1 MLNIYIKGILLGIA
15 NIIPG
20 VSGGTLALILKIY
33 YKIINSISE
42 ILKLTEIKKNLM
54 FLTILATGMLT
65 SILLTAK
72 IFKTYAF
79 DNGIIEAL
87 LIVFFIGLA
96 FGNILTLK
104 TEISIKEINSNTKI
118 SIKEIN
124 SNTKILNNLLFFIG
138 MSIIVLFLILKE
150 SNIQLQSTIPK
161 DKNSIKYYLLLISS
175 GTISGA
181 SMILPGISGSAM
193 LLLLGFYKEIILI
206 VSEFNIIFIT
216 IFAAAATMG
225 IITSILII
233 KKIIDKHLNNFIY
246 LSKGL
251 IFGSILQMILI
262 VLKLNFKIGFTSFTS
277 LGTSFMLGIFI
288 NKKLAEKYK

>member
-1 MLNIYIKGILLGIA
+1 MLNIYIKGILLGVA

-20 VSGGTLALILKIY
+20 VSGGTLALILRIY

-54 FLTILATGMLT
+54 FLTILAAGMLT

-72 IFKTYAF
+72 IFKAYAF

-87 LIVFFIGLA
+87 LIVFFIGLT
-96 FGNILTLK
+96 FGNMLTLK
-104 TEISIKEINSNTKI
+104 TEIPIKEIKNNTKI
-118 SIKEIN
+118 FKY
-124 SNTKILNNLLFFIG
+124 LLFFIG
-138 MSIIVLFLILKE
+138 MAIIILFLIIKE
-150 SNIQLQSTIPK
+150 SNIQLQNTIPK
-161 DKNSIKYYLLLISS
+161 DKHSIKYYLLLISS

-206 VSEFNIIFIT
+206 ISKFNIALIAIFT
-216 IFAAAATMG
+216 TAAAVG
-225 IITSILII
+225 IVISILII
-233 KKIIDKHLNNFIY
+233 KKIIDNHLNNFIY

-262 VLKLNFKIGFTSFTS
+262 ILKLNFKISFTSFTS
-277 LGTSFMLGIFI
+277 LAILFILGLLI
-288 NKKLAEKYK
+288 NKKIAEQCK

>member
-20 VSGGTLALILKIY
+20 VSGATLALMLKIY
-33 YKIINSISE
+33 YKIVNSISE
-42 ILKLTEIKKNLM
+42 ILKFAEIKKNLM

-65 SILLTAK
+65 SILLAAK
-72 IFKTYAF
+72 IFKAYVF

-87 LIVFFIGLA
+87 LMAFFIGLT
-96 FGNILTLK
+96 FGNMLTLK
-104 TEISIKEINSNTKI
+104 PKI

-124 SNTKILNNLLFFIG
+124 SNTKILKHLLFFIG
-138 MSIIVLFLILKE
+138 MVIIVLFLIIKE
-150 SNIQLQSTIPK
+150 SNIQLQSTILQ

-206 VSEFNIIFIT
+206 ISEFNIALIT
-216 IFAAAATMG
+216 IFAISLTIG

-233 KKIIDKHLNNFIY
+233 KKIIDNHLNNFIY

-262 VLKLNFKIGFTSFTS
+262 VLKLNFKSDFTSFTS
-277 LGTSFMLGIFI
+277 LGIALILGMLT
-288 NKKLAEKYK
+288 NKKIAEKCK

>member
-1 MLNIYIKGILLGIA
+1 MLNIYIKGFLLGIA

-33 YKIINSISE
+33 HKIINSISE

-72 IFKTYAF
+72 IFKAYAF

-87 LIVFFIGLA
+87 LITFFIGLA
-96 FGNILTLK
+96 FGNIITLK
-104 TEISIKEINSNTKI
+104 TEISI
-118 SIKEIN
+118 EIN

-138 MSIIVLFLILKE
+138 MSIIVLLLIIKE

-206 VSEFNIIFIT
+206 ISEFKITFIT
-216 IFAAAATMG
+216 IFATAATIG

-233 KKIIDKHLNNFIY
+233 KKIIDNNLNNFIY

-262 VLKLNFKIGFTSFTS
+262 VLKLNFKISFASFTS
-277 LGTSFMLGIFI
+277 LGALFILGIFI
-288 NKKLAEKYK
+288 NKKLAEKYQ

>member
-118 SIKEIN
+118 
-124 SNTKILNNLLFFIG
+124 LNNLLFFIG

-150 SNIQLQSTIPK
+150 SNIQLKSTIPK

-225 IITSILII
+225 IITSILIV

-277 LGTSFMLGIFI
+277 LGTSFILGIFI

>member
-65 SILLTAK
+65 SILLAAK
-72 IFKTYAF
+72 IFKAYAF

-87 LIVFFIGLA
+87 LIAFFIGLT
-96 FGNILTLK
+96 FGSMLTLK
-104 TEISIKEINSNTKI
+104 PEILKETNSNK
-118 SIKEIN
+118 
-124 SNTKILNNLLFFIG
+124 KILKHLLFLIG
-138 MSIIVLFLILKE
+138 MAIIVLFLIIKE

-175 GTISGA
+175 GAISGA
-181 SMILPGISGSAM
+181 SMILPGISGSAV
-193 LLLLGFYKEIILI
+193 LLLFGFYKEIILI
-206 VSEFNIIFIT
+206 ISEFNITLIAIFTAAVT
-216 IFAAAATMG
+216 IG
-225 IITSILII
+225 IVTSILII
-233 KKIIDKHLNNFIY
+233 KKIIDNQLNNFIY
-246 LSKGL
+246 LSRGL

-262 VLKLNFKIGFTSFTS
+262 VLKLNYKISFTSFTS
-277 LGTSFMLGIFI
+277 LGTSFILGMFI
-288 NKKLAEKYK
+288 NKKMTDKCK

>member
-20 VSGGTLALILKIY
+20 VSGATLALILKIY

-65 SILLTAK
+65 SILLAAK
-72 IFKTYAF
+72 IFKAYIF

-87 LIVFFIGLA
+87 LIAFFIGLT
-96 FGNILTLK
+96 FGNMLTLK
-104 TEISIKEINSNTKI
+104 PKI
-118 SIKEIN
+118 YIKEIN
-124 SNTKILNNLLFFIG
+124 SNTKILKHLLFFIG
-138 MSIIVLFLILKE
+138 MAIIVLFLIIKE

-206 VSEFNIIFIT
+206 ISEFNIALIT
-216 IFAAAATMG
+216 IFATAVTIG
-225 IITSILII
+225 IVTSILII
-233 KKIIDKHLNNFIY
+233 KKIIDNHLNDFIY
-246 LSKGL
+246 LSRGL

-262 VLKLNFKIGFTSFTS
+262 VLKLNFKIRFTSFAS
-277 LGTSFMLGIFI
+277 LGISFMLGMLIS
-288 NKKLAEKYK
+288 KKIAEKC

>member
-65 SILLTAK
+65 SILLAAK
-72 IFKTYAF
+72 IFKAYAF

-87 LIVFFIGLA
+87 LIAFFIGLT
-96 FGNILTLK
+96 FGSMLTLK
-104 TEISIKEINSNTKI
+104 PEILKETNSNK
-118 SIKEIN
+118 
-124 SNTKILNNLLFFIG
+124 KILKHLLFLIG
-138 MSIIVLFLILKE
+138 MAIIVLLLIIKE
-150 SNIQLQSTIPK
+150 SNIQLQSAIPK

-175 GTISGA
+175 GAISGA
-181 SMILPGISGSAM
+181 SMILPGISGSAV
-193 LLLLGFYKEIILI
+193 LLLFGFYKEIILI
-206 VSEFNIIFIT
+206 ISEFNITLIAMFTTAVT
-216 IFAAAATMG
+216 IG

-233 KKIIDKHLNNFIY
+233 KKIIDNQLNNFIY
-246 LSKGL
+246 LSRGL

-262 VLKLNFKIGFTSFTS
+262 VLKLNYKISFTSFTS
-277 LGTSFMLGIFI
+277 LGTSFIMGMFI
-288 NKKLAEKYK
+288 NKKMTDKCK

>member
-42 ILKLTEIKKNLM
+42 ILKLKEIKKNLM

-65 SILLTAK
+65 SILLAAK
-72 IFKTYAF
+72 IFKAYAF

-87 LIVFFIGLA
+87 LIAFFIGLT
-96 FGNILTLK
+96 FGSMLTLK
-104 TEISIKEINSNTKI
+104 PEISKETNSNK
-118 SIKEIN
+118 
-124 SNTKILNNLLFFIG
+124 KILKHLLFLIG
-138 MSIIVLFLILKE
+138 MAIIVLFLIIKE

-175 GTISGA
+175 GAISGA
-181 SMILPGISGSAM
+181 SMILPGISGSAV
-193 LLLLGFYKEIILI
+193 LLLFGFYKEIILI
-206 VSEFNIIFIT
+206 ISEFNITLIAIFT
-216 IFAAAATMG
+216 TAVTMG
-225 IITSILII
+225 IIISILII
-233 KKIIDKHLNNFIY
+233 KKIIDNQLNNFIY
-246 LSKGL
+246 LSRGL

-262 VLKLNFKIGFTSFTS
+262 VLKLNYKISFTSFTS
-277 LGTSFMLGIFI
+277 LGTSFILGMFI
-288 NKKLAEKYK
+288 NKKMTDKCK

>member
-65 SILLTAK
+65 SILLAAK
-72 IFKTYAF
+72 IFKAYAF

-87 LIVFFIGLA
+87 LIAFFIGLT
-96 FGNILTLK
+96 FGSMLTLK
-104 TEISIKEINSNTKI
+104 PEISKETNSNK
-118 SIKEIN
+118 
-124 SNTKILNNLLFFIG
+124 KILKHLLFLIG
-138 MSIIVLFLILKE
+138 MAIIVLFLIIKE

-175 GTISGA
+175 GAISGA
-181 SMILPGISGSAM
+181 SMILPGISGSAV
-193 LLLLGFYKEIILI
+193 LLLFGFYKEIILI
-206 VSEFNIIFIT
+206 ISEFNITLIT
-216 IFAAAATMG
+216 MFTTAVTIG
-225 IITSILII
+225 IVTSILII
-233 KKIIDKHLNNFIY
+233 KKIIDNQLNNFIY
-246 LSKGL
+246 LSRGL

-262 VLKLNFKIGFTSFTS
+262 VLKLNYKISFTSFMS
-277 LGTSFMLGIFI
+277 LGTSFILGMFI
-288 NKKLAEKYK
+288 NKKMTDKCK

>member
-1 MLNIYIKGILLGIA
+1 
-15 NIIPG
+15 
-20 VSGGTLALILKIY
+20 
-33 YKIINSISE
+33 
-42 ILKLTEIKKNLM
+42 
-54 FLTILATGMLT
+54 
-65 SILLTAK
+65 
-72 IFKTYAF
+72 
-79 DNGIIEAL
+79 
-87 LIVFFIGLA
+87 
-96 FGNILTLK
+96 
-104 TEISIKEINSNTKI
+104 
-118 SIKEIN
+118 
-124 SNTKILNNLLFFIG
+124 
-138 MSIIVLFLILKE
+138 
-150 SNIQLQSTIPK
+150 
-161 DKNSIKYYLLLISS
+161 SIKYYLLLISS

-206 VSEFNIIFIT
+206 VSEFNIILIT

-277 LGTSFMLGIFI
+277 LGTSFILGIFI

>member
-87 LIVFFIGLA
+87 LIVFFIGLT
-96 FGNILTLK
+96 FGNMLTIK
-104 TEISIKEINSNTKI
+104 TEIP
-118 SIKEIN
+118 IKEIN
-124 SNTKILNNLLFFIG
+124 SNTKILKHLLFFIG
-138 MSIIVLFLILKE
+138 MAIIVLFLIIKE

-181 SMILPGISGSAM
+181 SMILPGISGSGM

-206 VSEFNIIFIT
+206 ISKFNIVLIAIFT
-216 IFAAAATMG
+216 IAVTIG

-233 KKIIDKHLNNFIY
+233 KKIIDNHLNNFIY

-262 VLKLNFKIGFTSFTS
+262 ILKLNFKISFTSFIS
-277 LGTSFMLGIFI
+277 LTTLFILGLLI
-288 NKKLAEKYK
+288 NKKIVEKCK

>member
-42 ILKLTEIKKNLM
+42 ILKFAEIKKNLM

-72 IFKTYAF
+72 IFKAYVF

-87 LIVFFIGLA
+87 LIVFFIGLT
-96 FGNILTLK
+96 FGSMLTLK
-104 TEISIKEINSNTKI
+104 PEISKETNSNK
-118 SIKEIN
+118 
-124 SNTKILNNLLFFIG
+124 KILKYLLFLIG
-138 MSIIVLFLILKE
+138 MAIIVLFLIIKE

-175 GTISGA
+175 GAISGA
-181 SMILPGISGSAM
+181 SMILPGISGSAV
-193 LLLLGFYKEIILI
+193 LLLFGFYKEIILI
-206 VSEFNIIFIT
+206 ISEFNITLIAIFTTAVT
-216 IFAAAATMG
+216 IG
-225 IITSILII
+225 IVTSILII
-233 KKIIDKHLNNFIY
+233 KKIIDNQLNNFIY
-246 LSKGL
+246 LSRGL

-262 VLKLNFKIGFTSFTS
+262 VLKLNHKISFTSFTS
-277 LGTSFMLGIFI
+277 LGTSFILGMFI
-288 NKKLAEKYK
+288 NKKMTDKCK

>member
-72 IFKTYAF
+72 IFKAYAF

-87 LIVFFIGLA
+87 LIVFFIGLT
-96 FGNILTLK
+96 FGSMLTLK
-104 TEISIKEINSNTKI
+104 PEISKETNSNK
-118 SIKEIN
+118 
-124 SNTKILNNLLFFIG
+124 KILNYLLFLIG
-138 MSIIVLFLILKE
+138 MAIIVLFLIIKE
-150 SNIQLQSTIPK
+150 SNIQLQQSTIPK

-175 GTISGA
+175 GAISGA

-193 LLLLGFYKEIILI
+193 LLLFGFYKEIILI
-206 VSEFNIIFIT
+206 ISKFNITLIV
-216 IFAAAATMG
+216 IFATAVTIG
-225 IITSILII
+225 IVTSILII
-233 KKIIDKHLNNFIY
+233 KKIIDNQLNNFIY
-246 LSKGL
+246 LSRGL

-262 VLKLNFKIGFTSFTS
+262 VLKLNYKISFTSFTS
-277 LGTSFMLGIFI
+277 LGTSFILGMFI
-288 NKKLAEKYK
+288 NKKMTDKCK

>member
-118 SIKEIN
+118 
-124 SNTKILNNLLFFIG
+124 LNNLLFFIG

-206 VSEFNIIFIT
+206 VSEFNIILIT

-277 LGTSFMLGIFI
+277 LGTSFILGIFI

>member
-65 SILLTAK
+65 SILLAAK
-72 IFKTYAF
+72 IFKAYAF

-87 LIVFFIGLA
+87 LIAFFIGLT
-96 FGNILTLK
+96 FGSMLTLK
-104 TEISIKEINSNTKI
+104 PEILKETNSNK
-118 SIKEIN
+118 
-124 SNTKILNNLLFFIG
+124 KILKHLLFLIG
-138 MSIIVLFLILKE
+138 MAIIVLFLIIKE
-150 SNIQLQSTIPK
+150 SNMQLQSTIPK

-175 GTISGA
+175 GAISGA
-181 SMILPGISGSAM
+181 SMILPGISGSAV
-193 LLLLGFYKEIILI
+193 LLLFGFYKEIILI
-206 VSEFNIIFIT
+206 ISEFNITLIAIFTAAVT
-216 IFAAAATMG
+216 IG
-225 IITSILII
+225 IVTSILII
-233 KKIIDKHLNNFIY
+233 KKIIDNQLNNFIY
-246 LSKGL
+246 LSRGL

-262 VLKLNFKIGFTSFTS
+262 VLKLNYKISFTSFTS
-277 LGTSFMLGIFI
+277 LGTSFILGMFI
-288 NKKLAEKYK
+288 NKKMTDKCK

>member
-72 IFKTYAF
+72 IFKAYAF

-87 LIVFFIGLA
+87 LIAFFIGLT
-96 FGNILTLK
+96 FGSMLTLK
-104 TEISIKEINSNTKI
+104 PEISKETNSNK
-118 SIKEIN
+118 
-124 SNTKILNNLLFFIG
+124 KILKHLLFLIG
-138 MSIIVLFLILKE
+138 MAIIVLFLIIKE

-175 GTISGA
+175 GAISGA
-181 SMILPGISGSAM
+181 SMILPGISGSAV
-193 LLLLGFYKEIILI
+193 LLLFGFYKEIILI
-206 VSEFNIIFIT
+206 ISEFNITLIAMFTTAVT
-216 IFAAAATMG
+216 IG

-233 KKIIDKHLNNFIY
+233 KKIIDNQLNNFIY
-246 LSKGL
+246 LSRGL

-262 VLKLNFKIGFTSFTS
+262 VLKLNYKISFTSFTS
-277 LGTSFMLGIFI
+277 LGTSFILGMFI
-288 NKKLAEKYK
+288 NKKMTDKCK

>member
-118 SIKEIN
+118 
-124 SNTKILNNLLFFIG
+124 LNNLLFFIG

-206 VSEFNIIFIT
+206 VSEFNIILIT

-277 LGTSFMLGIFI
+277 LGTSFILGI
-288 NKKLAEKYK
+288 L

>member
-65 SILLTAK
+65 SILLAAK
-72 IFKTYAF
+72 IFKAYAF

-87 LIVFFIGLA
+87 LIAFFIGLT
-96 FGNILTLK
+96 FGSMLTLK
-104 TEISIKEINSNTKI
+104 PEISKETNSNK
-118 SIKEIN
+118 
-124 SNTKILNNLLFFIG
+124 KILKHLLFLIG
-138 MSIIVLFLILKE
+138 MAIIVLFLIIKE

-175 GTISGA
+175 GAISGA
-181 SMILPGISGSAM
+181 SMILPGISGSAV
-193 LLLLGFYKEIILI
+193 LLLFGFYKEIILI
-206 VSEFNIIFIT
+206 ISEFNITLIAMFIT
-216 IFAAAATMG
+216 AVTIG
-225 IITSILII
+225 IVTSILIT
-233 KKIIDKHLNNFIY
+233 KKIIDNQLNNFIY
-246 LSKGL
+246 LSRGL

-262 VLKLNFKIGFTSFTS
+262 VLKLNYKISFTSFTS
-277 LGTSFMLGIFI
+277 LGTSFILGMFI
-288 NKKLAEKYK
+288 NKKMTDKCK

>member
-118 SIKEIN
+118 
-124 SNTKILNNLLFFIG
+124 LNNLLFFIG

-150 SNIQLQSTIPK
+150 SNILQSTIPK

-206 VSEFNIIFIT
+206 VSEFNIILIT

-277 LGTSFMLGIFI
+277 LGTSFILGIFI

>member
-65 SILLTAK
+65 SILLAAK
-72 IFKTYAF
+72 IFKAYAF

-87 LIVFFIGLA
+87 LIAFFIGLT
-96 FGNILTLK
+96 FGSMLTLK
-104 TEISIKEINSNTKI
+104 PEISKETNSNK
-118 SIKEIN
+118 
-124 SNTKILNNLLFFIG
+124 KILKHLLFLIG
-138 MSIIVLFLILKE
+138 MAIIVLFLIIKE

-175 GTISGA
+175 GAISGA
-181 SMILPGISGSAM
+181 SMILPGISGSAV
-193 LLLLGFYKEIILI
+193 LLLFGFYKEIILI
-206 VSEFNIIFIT
+206 ISEFNITLIVMFTTAVT
-216 IFAAAATMG
+216 IG
-225 IITSILII
+225 IVTSIFII
-233 KKIIDKHLNNFIY
+233 KKIIDNQLNNFIY
-246 LSKGL
+246 LSRGL

-262 VLKLNFKIGFTSFTS
+262 VLKLNYKISFTSFTS
-277 LGTSFMLGIFI
+277 LGTSFILGMFI
-288 NKKLAEKYK
+288 NKKMTDKCK

>member
-65 SILLTAK
+65 SILLAAK
-72 IFKTYAF
+72 IFKAYAF

-87 LIVFFIGLA
+87 LIAFFIGLT
-96 FGNILTLK
+96 FGSMLTLK
-104 TEISIKEINSNTKI
+104 PEISKETNSNK
-118 SIKEIN
+118 
-124 SNTKILNNLLFFIG
+124 KILKHLLFLIG
-138 MSIIVLFLILKE
+138 MAIIVLFLIIKE

-175 GTISGA
+175 GAISGA
-181 SMILPGISGSAM
+181 SMILPGISGSAV
-193 LLLLGFYKEIILI
+193 LLLFGFYKEIILI
-206 VSEFNIIFIT
+206 ISEFNITLIT
-216 IFAAAATMG
+216 MFTTAVTIG
-225 IITSILII
+225 IVTSILII
-233 KKIIDKHLNNFIY
+233 KKIIDNQLNNFIY
-246 LSKGL
+246 LSRGL

-262 VLKLNFKIGFTSFTS
+262 VLKLNYKINFTSFTS
-277 LGTSFMLGIFI
+277 LGTSFILGMFI
-288 NKKLAEKYK
+288 NKKMADKCK

>member
-65 SILLTAK
+65 SILLAAK
-72 IFKTYAF
+72 IFKAYAF

-87 LIVFFIGLA
+87 LIAFFIGLT
-96 FGNILTLK
+96 FGSMLTLK
-104 TEISIKEINSNTKI
+104 PEISKETNSNK
-118 SIKEIN
+118 
-124 SNTKILNNLLFFIG
+124 KILKHLLFLIG
-138 MSIIVLFLILKE
+138 MAIIVLLLIIKE
-150 SNIQLQSTIPK
+150 SNIQLQNTIPK

-175 GTISGA
+175 GAISGA
-181 SMILPGISGSAM
+181 SMILPGISGSAV
-193 LLLLGFYKEIILI
+193 LLLFGFYKEIILI
-206 VSEFNIIFIT
+206 ISEFNITLIAMFTTAVT
-216 IFAAAATMG
+216 IG
-225 IITSILII
+225 IVTSILII
-233 KKIIDKHLNNFIY
+233 KKIIDNQLNNFIY
-246 LSKGL
+246 LSRGL

-262 VLKLNFKIGFTSFTS
+262 VLKLNYKISFTSFTS
-277 LGTSFMLGIFI
+277 LGTSFILGIFI
-288 NKKLAEKYK
+288 NKKMTDKCK

>member
-1 MLNIYIKGILLGIA
+1 MLNIYIKGILLGVA

-20 VSGGTLALILKIY
+20 ISGGTLALILRIY

-54 FLTILATGMLT
+54 FLTILAAGMLT

-72 IFKTYAF
+72 IFKAYAF

-87 LIVFFIGLA
+87 LIVFFIGLT
-96 FGNILTLK
+96 FGNMLTLK
-104 TEISIKEINSNTKI
+104 TEIPIKEIKNNTKI
-118 SIKEIN
+118 FKY
-124 SNTKILNNLLFFIG
+124 LLFFIG
-138 MSIIVLFLILKE
+138 MAIIILFLIIKE
-150 SNIQLQSTIPK
+150 SNIQLQNTIPK
-161 DKNSIKYYLLLISS
+161 DKHSIKYYLLLISS

-206 VSEFNIIFIT
+206 ISKFNIALIAIFT
-216 IFAAAATMG
+216 TAAAVG
-225 IITSILII
+225 IVISILII
-233 KKIIDKHLNNFIY
+233 KKIIDNHLNNFIY

-262 VLKLNFKIGFTSFTS
+262 ILKLNFKISFTSFTS
-277 LGTSFMLGIFI
+277 LATLFILGLLI
-288 NKKLAEKYK
+288 NKKIAKQCK

>member
-87 LIVFFIGLA
+87 LIVFFIGLT
-96 FGNILTLK
+96 FGNMLTLK
-104 TEISIKEINSNTKI
+104 TEIP
-118 SIKEIN
+118 IKEIN
-124 SNTKILNNLLFFIG
+124 SNTKILKHLLFFIG
-138 MSIIVLFLILKE
+138 MAIIVLFLIIKE

-181 SMILPGISGSAM
+181 SMILPGISGSGM

-206 VSEFNIIFIT
+206 ISKFNIVLIT
-216 IFAAAATMG
+216 IFTIAVTIG

-233 KKIIDKHLNNFIY
+233 KKIIDNHLNNFIY

-262 VLKLNFKIGFTSFTS
+262 ILKLNFKISFTSFTS
-277 LGTSFMLGIFI
+277 LATLFILGLLI
-288 NKKLAEKYK
+288 NKKIAEKCK

>member
-104 TEISIKEINSNTKI
+104 TEI

-277 LGTSFMLGIFI
+277 LGTSFILGIFI

>member
-65 SILLTAK
+65 SILLAAK
-72 IFKTYAF
+72 IFKAYAF

-87 LIVFFIGLA
+87 LIAFFIGLT
-96 FGNILTLK
+96 FGSMLTLK
-104 TEISIKEINSNTKI
+104 PETSKETNSNK
-118 SIKEIN
+118 
-124 SNTKILNNLLFFIG
+124 KILKYLLFLIG
-138 MSIIVLFLILKE
+138 MAIIVLFLIIKE
-150 SNIQLQSTIPK
+150 SNIQLQSAIPK

-175 GTISGA
+175 GAISGA
-181 SMILPGISGSAM
+181 SMILPGISGSAV
-193 LLLLGFYKEIILI
+193 LLLFGFYKEIILI
-206 VSEFNIIFIT
+206 ISEFNITLIAMFTTAVT
-216 IFAAAATMG
+216 IG
-225 IITSILII
+225 IVTSILII
-233 KKIIDKHLNNFIY
+233 KKIIDNKLNNFIY
-246 LSKGL
+246 LSRGL

-262 VLKLNFKIGFTSFTS
+262 VLKLNYKISFTSFTS
-277 LGTSFMLGIFI
+277 LGTSFILGMFI
-288 NKKLAEKYK
+288 NKKMTDKCK

>member
-118 SIKEIN
+118 
-124 SNTKILNNLLFFIG
+124 LNNLLFFIG

-150 SNIQLQSTIPK
+150 SNIQLKSTIPK

-277 LGTSFMLGIFI
+277 LGTSFILGIFI

>member
-33 YKIINSISE
+33 YKIISSISE

-65 SILLTAK
+65 SILLAAK
-72 IFKTYAF
+72 IFKAYAF

-87 LIVFFIGLA
+87 LIVFFIGLT
-96 FGNILTLK
+96 FGSMLTLK
-104 TEISIKEINSNTKI
+104 PETSKETNSNK
-118 SIKEIN
+118 
-124 SNTKILNNLLFFIG
+124 KILKYL
-138 MSIIVLFLILKE
+138 LFLIGMAIILLFLIIKE

-175 GTISGA
+175 GAISGA
-181 SMILPGISGSAM
+181 SMILPGISGSAV
-193 LLLLGFYKEIILI
+193 LLLFGFYKEIILI
-206 VSEFNIIFIT
+206 ISEFNITLIA
-216 IFAAAATMG
+216 IFATAVTIG
-225 IITSILII
+225 IVTSILII
-233 KKIIDKHLNNFIY
+233 KKIIDNQLNNFIY
-246 LSKGL
+246 LSRGL

-262 VLKLNFKIGFTSFTS
+262 VLKLNYKISFTSFTS
-277 LGTSFMLGIFI
+277 LGTSFILGMFI
-288 NKKLAEKYK
+288 NKKITDKCK

>member
-65 SILLTAK
+65 SILLAAK
-72 IFKTYAF
+72 IFKAYAF

-87 LIVFFIGLA
+87 LIAFFIGLT
-96 FGNILTLK
+96 FGSMLTLK
-104 TEISIKEINSNTKI
+104 PEISKETNSNK
-118 SIKEIN
+118 
-124 SNTKILNNLLFFIG
+124 KILKHLLFLIG
-138 MSIIVLFLILKE
+138 MAIIVLFLIIKE

-175 GTISGA
+175 GAISGA
-181 SMILPGISGSAM
+181 SMILPGISGSAV
-193 LLLLGFYKEIILI
+193 LLLFGFYKEIILI
-206 VSEFNIIFIT
+206 ISEFNITLIT
-216 IFAAAATMG
+216 MFTTAVTIG
-225 IITSILII
+225 IVTSILII
-233 KKIIDKHLNNFIY
+233 KKIIDNQLNNFIY
-246 LSKGL
+246 LSRGL

-262 VLKLNFKIGFTSFTS
+262 VLKLNYKISFTSFTS
-277 LGTSFMLGIFI
+277 LGTSFILGMFI
-288 NKKLAEKYK
+288 NKKMTDKCK

>member
-15 NIIPG
+15 NMIPG

-87 LIVFFIGLA
+87 LIVFFIGLT
-96 FGNILTLK
+96 FGNMLTLK
-104 TEISIKEINSNTKI
+104 TEIP
-118 SIKEIN
+118 IKEIN
-124 SNTKILNNLLFFIG
+124 SNTKILKHLLFFIG
-138 MSIIVLFLILKE
+138 MAIIVLFLIIKE

-181 SMILPGISGSAM
+181 SMILPGISGSGM

-206 VSEFNIIFIT
+206 ISKFNIVLIT
-216 IFAAAATMG
+216 IFTIAVTIG

-233 KKIIDKHLNNFIY
+233 KKIIDNHLNNFIY

-262 VLKLNFKIGFTSFTS
+262 ILKLNFKISFTSFTS
-277 LGTSFMLGIFI
+277 LATLFTLGLLI
-288 NKKLAEKYK
+288 NKKIVEKCK

>member
-65 SILLTAK
+65 AILLAAK
-72 IFKTYAF
+72 IFKAYAF

-87 LIVFFIGLA
+87 LIAFFIGLT
-96 FGNILTLK
+96 FGSMLTLK
-104 TEISIKEINSNTKI
+104 PEISKETNSNK
-118 SIKEIN
+118 
-124 SNTKILNNLLFFIG
+124 KILKHL
-138 MSIIVLFLILKE
+138 LFLIGMAIIVFFLIIKE

-175 GTISGA
+175 GAISGA
-181 SMILPGISGSAM
+181 SMILPGISGSAV
-193 LLLLGFYKEIILI
+193 LLLFGFYKEIILI
-206 VSEFNIIFIT
+206 ISEFNITLIAMFTTAVT
-216 IFAAAATMG
+216 IG
-225 IITSILII
+225 IVTSILII
-233 KKIIDKHLNNFIY
+233 KKIIDNQLNNFIY
-246 LSKGL
+246 LSRGL

-262 VLKLNFKIGFTSFTS
+262 VLKLNYKISFTSFTS
-277 LGTSFMLGIFI
+277 LGTSFILGMFI
-288 NKKLAEKYK
+288 NKKMTDKCK

>member
-65 SILLTAK
+65 SILLAAK
-72 IFKTYAF
+72 IFKAYAF

-87 LIVFFIGLA
+87 LIAFFIGLT
-96 FGNILTLK
+96 FGSMLTLK
-104 TEISIKEINSNTKI
+104 PEISKETNSNK
-118 SIKEIN
+118 
-124 SNTKILNNLLFFIG
+124 KILKHLLFLIG
-138 MSIIVLFLILKE
+138 MAVIVLFLIIKE

-175 GTISGA
+175 GAISGA
-181 SMILPGISGSAM
+181 SMILPGISGSAV
-193 LLLLGFYKEIILI
+193 LLLFGFYKEIILI
-206 VSEFNIIFIT
+206 ISEFNITLIAMFTTAVT
-216 IFAAAATMG
+216 IG
-225 IITSILII
+225 IVTSILII
-233 KKIIDKHLNNFIY
+233 KKIIDNQLNNFIY
-246 LSKGL
+246 LSRGL

-262 VLKLNFKIGFTSFTS
+262 VLKLNYKISFTSFTS
-277 LGTSFMLGIFI
+277 LGTSFILGMFI
-288 NKKLAEKYK
+288 NKKVTDKCK

>member
-20 VSGGTLALILKIY
+20 VSGGTLALILRIY
-33 YKIINSISE
+33 YKIVNSISE
-42 ILKLTEIKKNLM
+42 ILKLTKIKKNLT
-54 FLTILATGMLT
+54 FLAILATGMLT

-72 IFKTYAF
+72 IFKAYAF

-87 LIVFFIGLA
+87 LIVFFIGLT
-96 FGNILTLK
+96 FGNMLTLK

-118 SIKEIN
+118 LKH
-124 SNTKILNNLLFFIG
+124 LLFFIG
-138 MSIIVLFLILKE
+138 IAIIVLFLIIKE

-161 DKNSIKYYLLLISS
+161 DKNSIKYYLLLVFA

-181 SMILPGISGSAM
+181 SMILPGISGSGV

-206 VSEFNIIFIT
+206 ISEFNIALIT
-216 IFAAAATMG
+216 IFTTAATIG
-225 IITSILII
+225 IATSILII
-233 KKIIDKHLNNFIY
+233 KKIIDNHLNNFIH
-246 LSKGL
+246 LSRGL

-262 VLKLNFKIGFTSFTS
+262 VLKLNFKINFTSFTS
-277 LGTSFMLGIFI
+277 LGTSFILGILTN
-288 NKKLAEKYK
+288 NKIAKNVNKQFKNTEDRT

>member
-72 IFKTYAF
+72 IFKAYAF

-96 FGNILTLK
+96 FGSMLTLK
-104 TEISIKEINSNTKI
+104 PEILKETNSNK
-118 SIKEIN
+118 
-124 SNTKILNNLLFFIG
+124 KILKYLLFLIG
-138 MSIIVLFLILKE
+138 MTIIVLFLIIKE

-175 GTISGA
+175 GAISGA
-181 SMILPGISGSAM
+181 SMIFPGISGSAV
-193 LLLLGFYKEIILI
+193 LLLFGFYKEIILI
-206 VSEFNIIFIT
+206 ISEFNIALIVIFTTAVT
-216 IFAAAATMG
+216 IG
-225 IITSILII
+225 IVTSILII
-233 KKIIDKHLNNFIY
+233 KKIIDNQLNNFIY
-246 LSKGL
+246 LSRGL

-262 VLKLNFKIGFTSFTS
+262 VLKLNYKISFTAFTS
-277 LGTSFMLGIFI
+277 LGTSFILGMFI
-288 NKKLAEKYK
+288 NKKMTDKCK